1 VSRRHL
7 DGGLRRRWL
16 FRRGWSLAATHHRR
30 RSPSWQWVAGLPPVA
45 CVGCGGVAGLWPGQS
60 KASESS
66 SRPAAFALEFC
77 RASRVFG
84 FGTRARVVLVP
95 IPRQLLAAGKKQ
107 QRPTLPVVFL
117 FCSCNLPLPQ
127 PPSVC
132 HVLTRSLTQLIP
144 GSNEKERKKVAHR
157 SSSSS
162 ITRRMEKE

>member
-1 VSRRHL
+1 MR
-7 DGGLRRRWL
+7 
-16 FRRGWSLAATHHRR
+16 LAARTACH
-30 RSPSWQWVAGLPPVA
+30 VATWTAACAGAGSSDAAGPLPPRTVA
-45 CVGCGGVAGLWPGQS
+45 VGPLAGSGSGSGWPAFHRWPVGCGGVTGLWPGQS

-84 FGTRARVVLVP
+84 LGTRARVVLVP

-117 FCSCNLPLPQ
+117 FCSCKRPQ

-144 GSNEKERKKVAHR
+144 GSNEKERKKE
-157 SSSSS
+157 SC
-162 ITRRMEKE
+162 TP